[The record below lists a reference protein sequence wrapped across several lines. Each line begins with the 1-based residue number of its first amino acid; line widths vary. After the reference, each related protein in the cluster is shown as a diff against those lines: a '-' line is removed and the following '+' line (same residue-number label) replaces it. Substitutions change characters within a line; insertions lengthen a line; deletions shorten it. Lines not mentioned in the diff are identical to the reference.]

1 MSASR
6 PASVMLRAAIAT
18 SGGTEAPDVT
28 YCSIWPW
35 TEAISASTSRVLE
48 CASSITSTRASR
60 CGSTCRRSRS
70 RMRFCPCTIAR
81 IVPSCRRMTCAIF
94 ARVPMPYSS
103 STLLTSS
110 VSELR
115 CVTRATGEL
124 ARTARSS
131 ALTLRSRPT
140 CSGTIIS
147 GKITVS
153 RSATIGSTWIL
164 STSRASTW
172 VSPSCALTSGVST
185 SRVSSSLT
193 GSGATS
199 LWLSDSIWLYV
210 PSVEVAHRIRFVAID
225 VALDISFIEQ
235 VEDADL
241 AERLE
246 LEDDLDA
253 RQVDPLASGEEA
265 DDTHPPDVRLRVE
278 AEVVPA
284 LRTEESLLLVDAQ
297 RPWMHA
303 RQLGGDADEIA
314 RSLEITADAH
324 AVTGSLKGR
333 IG

>member
-35 TEAISASTSRVLE
+35 TEAISASTPRVLE
-48 CASSITSTRASR
+48 CASSITSTRA
-60 CGSTCRRSRS
+60 
-70 RMRFCPCTIAR
+70 
-81 IVPSCRRMTCAIF
+81 
-94 ARVPMPYSS
+94 
-103 STLLTSS
+103 
-110 VSELR
+110 
-115 CVTRATGEL
+115 
-124 ARTARSS
+124 
-131 ALTLRSRPT
+131 
-140 CSGTIIS
+140 
-147 GKITVS
+147 
-153 RSATIGSTWIL
+153 
-164 STSRASTW
+164 
-172 VSPSCALTSGVST
+172 
-185 SRVSSSLT
+185 SSSLT

-278 AEVVPA
+278 AEVVPT

-314 RSLEITADAH
+314 RSLEIAADAH